1 MVSRIGFL
9 RGRAQRPLYSIKVFK
24 REPLG
29 SGVIIAELSYYY
41 LNSGTILSS

>member
-1 MVSRIGFL
+1 MRLV
-9 RGRAQRPLYSIKVFK
+9 GRDFKEEGLEDPSIKVFK

-29 SGVIIAELSYYY
+29 SGVIIAELSYCY